1 MAKLVYETRDGVE
14 TQEFDRGELTLNRET
29 GYVEF
34 QIGET
39 SMENPIRKHIPR
51 ERVYYIEDENDIEMR

>member
-14 TQEFDRGELTLNRET
+14 TQEFDRDELTLNTET
-29 GYVEF
+29 GYLEF

-39 SMENPIRKHIPR
+39 NIGKPIKKHIPR
-51 ERVYYIEDENDIEMR
+51 EWVYYIEDKNDIERR